1 MALLRYYLTIGAI
14 FIVLLS
20 SAIATQPNKTESP
33 EPILNKPEK
42 TTKRNTTISIEFEG
56 TDSIGSKLSTRIKEL
71 MNASNLFTLTEKD
84 SPKIRILLATI
95 SEFPQRPSVG
105 SAYSVVWL
113 FSQSETTLRHFLSRE
128 IGVLTAD
135 EVDQV
140 AAMIVEQTDALA
152 VRYGYLLP

>member
-1 MALLRYYLTIGAI
+1 MALLRYYFTIGII
-14 FIVLLS
+14 FIILLG
-20 SAIATQPNKTESP
+20 SATAAQPKTESP

-42 TTKRNTTISIEFEG
+42 STKRNTTISIEFEG

-84 SPKIRILLATI
+84 SPKIRILLATM
-95 SEFPQRPSVG
+95 SEFSQRPSIG
-105 SAYSVVWL
+105 SVYSVIWL
-113 FSQSETTLRHFLSRE
+113 FSQSETTLKHFLARK

-140 AAMIVEQTDALA
+140 AAMIVEQTDTLA